1 VDAIALHQPP
11 FPSEF
16 FCVSETIFSSALPY
30 STSFDFDSDFQPSES
45 DLLPGFGVGRA
56 RELLLWLVNLELRLP
71 PYTEA
76 SPA

>member
-1 VDAIALHQPP
+1 M
-11 FPSEF
+11 
-16 FCVSETIFSSALPY
+16 SETIFSSALPY
-30 STSFDFDSDFQPSES
+30 STGVAAANAVGTSLDFDFDFQPSES
-45 DLLPGFGVGRA
+45 DLLPGFGVERA